1 MTSTQLKHTRALVG
15 GYVLNWIQVM
25 TFVVWVF
32 CNNKYTRQSSRLKI
46 I

>member
-1 MTSTQLKHTRALVG
+1 MTSTQLKHTRALVE

-25 TFVVWVF
+25 PFVAWVSF
-32 CNNKYTRQSSRLKI
+32 NNKYTRQSSRLKI